1 MVDCLSG
8 ECSRIEHLPF
18 EVGSGEGADLRL
30 NGQGVAERHCALN
43 QVKTHGFCLIKH
55 DPNLPLVV
63 DGAPVEYCPLAPD
76 TDYTVR
82 IGHHLLVVHGS
93 RDIEPWLRSL
103 DVTQW
108 SLHDSATNQVDGP
121 LQFEALCQLAMER
134 QRHPQTSVGPQGLT
148 KGFLLYDAYEVA
160 SARQAAANA
169 EGATSIEST
178 EEFLGPA
185 HGMTCPVCWLK
196 FELGEI
202 MHVATHDSLRGD
214 PILGE
219 DVQQRFLATRFNDL
233 GQAIDAFGLPC
244 TELAC
249 PHCRRVLP
257 PGFTEM
263 PHHILSIVG
272 DQSAGKSYYL
282 SVLLKTLP
290 ENLFKNFSVVF
301 QDADPIGNAVIN
313 EMKQTLFGAQTP
325 QGARLVKTQ
334 LEGSMY
340 ERLPRFGRIV
350 ALPKPF
356 VFSLASTT
364 DNSRHCSVIFYDN
377 AGEHFQPGRDSAD
390 SPGAQHV
397 ASSAGIL
404 FLFDPFNSPEFRH
417 YIADRSDPQ
426 LERPVFDQ
434 QSIIL
439 SEMKV
444 RIARLLKLELVSRI
458 ETPMAVLVGKCDA
471 WLHLLGGQPF
481 QNPVVS
487 GGLDLKVVHENSA
500 RLREFMKGICPAVV
514 ANAESIS
521 QRVFYFP
528 VSSFGHAPV
537 KVGPGDYVPDP
548 RALKPFMVEIPV
560 LWLLSQIAPDLVPA
574 RSG

>member
-8 ECSRIEHLPF
+8 ECSRIQHLPF

-63 DGAPVEYCPLAPD
+63 DGEPVEYCPLAPD
-76 TDYTVR
+76 VDYTVR
-82 IGHHLLVVHGS
+82 IGNHLLVVHGS

-103 DVTQW
+103 NFNQW

-121 LQFEALCQLAMER
+121 LPFEELCQYAREH
-134 QRHPQTSVGPQGLT
+134 QRHPQTSVRPQGLT
-148 KGFLLYDAYEVA
+148 KGFLLYDANEVA
-160 SARQAAANA
+160 NARQAAASA
-169 EGATSIEST
+169 EAAPSIEST
-178 EEFLGPA
+178 EALLGPA
-185 HGMTCPVCWLK
+185 HGLTCPVCWLK
-196 FELGEI
+196 FELGDI

-219 DVQQRFLATRFNDL
+219 DVQQRFLASRFNDRS
-233 GQAIDAFGLPC
+233 QALDAFGLPC
-244 TELAC
+244 TEIAC

-263 PHHILSIVG
+263 PHYILSIVG

-301 QDADPIGNAVIN
+301 QDADPIGNAAIN
-313 EMKQTLFGAQTP
+313 EMKQTLFGAKTP

-364 DNSRHCSVIFYDN
+364 DTSRHCSVIFYDN

-397 ASSAGIL
+397 ASSSGIL

-417 YIADRSDPQ
+417 HIADRTDPQ
-426 LERPVFDQ
+426 LERPVLDQ

-444 RIARLLKLELVSRI
+444 RIAKLLKLELVSRI
-458 ETPMAVLVGKCDA
+458 DTPMAVLVGKCDA
-471 WLHLLGGQPF
+471 WLHLLGGQAF

-487 GGLDLKVVHENSA
+487 GSLDLEVVRANST

-521 QRVFYFP
+521 HRVLYFP

-560 LWLLSQIAPDLVPA
+560 LWLLSQIAPELVPA
-574 RSG
+574 RAP